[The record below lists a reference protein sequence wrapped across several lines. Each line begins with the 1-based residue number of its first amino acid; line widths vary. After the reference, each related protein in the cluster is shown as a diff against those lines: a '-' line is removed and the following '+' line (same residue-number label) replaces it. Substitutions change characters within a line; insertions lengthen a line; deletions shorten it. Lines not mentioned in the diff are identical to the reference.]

1 MSKKICVFGSF
12 SDGLDEAL
20 IENVTA
26 LCRSLGEA
34 GFGLVFGGFSG
45 GLMKASADGFS
56 QAGAEIVGVVPRSM
70 LGKGRIVHEG
80 CTEVVETADLDERKK
95 NMVERADI
103 ILSVPGG
110 VGTLD
115 ELLGVMAQ
123 KIVGECQKPIV
134 LYDVDGFYAP
144 FVAWMEQLHCDGY
157 IRVPLDGLYFASDDA
172 RAIVDYLK
180 K

>member
-56 QAGAEIVGVVPRSM
+56 QAGAEVVGVVPRSM

-95 NMVERADI
+95 TWSSAP
-103 ILSVPGG
+103 ILFSRC
-110 VGTLD
+110 L
-115 ELLGVMAQ
+115 
-123 KIVGECQKPIV
+123 
-134 LYDVDGFYAP
+134 
-144 FVAWMEQLHCDGY
+144 VAWALSMS
-157 IRVPLDGLYFASDDA
+157 FWA
-172 RAIVDYLK
+172 
-180 K
+180 

>member
-56 QAGAEIVGVVPRSM
+56 QAGAEVVGVVPRSM

-80 CTEVVETADLDERKK
+80 CTEVIETADLDERKK
-95 NMVERADI
+95 TMVARADI
-103 ILSVPGG
+103 ILAVPGG
-110 VGTLD
+110 IGTLD
-115 ELLGVMAQ
+115 ELFGVMAER
-123 KIVGECQKPIV
+123 IVGECDKPVV
-134 LYDVDGFYAP
+134 LYDTNGFYAP
-144 FVAWMEQLHCDGY
+144 LHEWMKALRESGY
-157 IRVPLDGLYFASDDA
+157 IRMPLEDIYFVSSDT

-180 K
+180 N